1 MKTSSLSHRTVQLAF
16 GSAIAVLLLV
26 GAISYRSLVASSESN
41 RWVRHTHEVLEN
53 LQEMLFGMEVI
64 TSTVRQFVLTREDS
78 ALESYRAGKLDL
90 ATHEALVR
98 ELTQDNPEQQRR
110 LPMLATLTA
119 QRLERGEKF
128 IAIRQNQ
135 GLEAAIEAVRGGPSL
150 QASVDYKSIIL
161 EMQDEELRLLALR
174 EGDVK
179 RHLGQSQF
187 VLMLGLVL
195 GSLITGVAGWS
206 VQRGNS
212 TRERAEQALFD
223 EKERAQVTLNS
234 IGDAVACTDIAG
246 NLTFLNVVAE
256 KLTGWPWQEA
266 AGRPMAEVLQ
276 ILDGG
281 TRETIPNPMA
291 KAVELN
297 RAVNLPSDCIL
308 IRRDGAETPIEDSV
322 APIHD
327 RDGNA
332 TGAVMVFRDVTA
344 SREMALQIAHAATHD
359 FLTGLPN
366 RMLLNDRI
374 SQAIALAQRHKTKVA
389 VLFLDLDGF
398 KQVNDSL
405 GHLLGDGV
413 LQSVAKRLADCVR
426 SSDTVSRRGGDE
438 FVVLLPEVQELEDV
452 VATARRMLQAV
463 AAPHVI
469 DHHVLHVTVSIG
481 VSVSPDDGGDAETL
495 IKNADAAMYQAKK
508 NGRQCYQ
515 FFNLAMSAQAVELR
529 SA

>member
-1 MKTSSLSHRTVQLAF
+1 
-16 GSAIAVLLLV
+16 
-26 GAISYRSLVASSESN
+26 
-41 RWVRHTHEVLEN
+41 
-53 LQEMLFGMEVI
+53 
-64 TSTVRQFVLTREDS
+64 
-78 ALESYRAGKLDL
+78 
-90 ATHEALVR
+90 
-98 ELTQDNPEQQRR
+98 
-110 LPMLATLTA
+110 
-119 QRLERGEKF
+119 
-128 IAIRQNQ
+128 
-135 GLEAAIEAVRGGPSL
+135 
-150 QASVDYKSIIL
+150 
-161 EMQDEELRLLALR
+161 
-174 EGDVK
+174 
-179 RHLGQSQF
+179 
-187 VLMLGLVL
+187 
-195 GSLITGVAGWS
+195 
-206 VQRGNS
+206 
-212 TRERAEQALFD
+212 
-223 EKERAQVTLNS
+223 
-234 IGDAVACTDIAG
+234 
-246 NLTFLNVVAE
+246 
-256 KLTGWPWQEA
+256 
-266 AGRPMAEVLQ
+266 
-276 ILDGG
+276 
-281 TRETIPNPMA
+281 
-291 KAVELN
+291 
-297 RAVNLPSDCIL
+297 
-308 IRRDGAETPIEDSV
+308 
-322 APIHD
+322 
-327 RDGNA
+327 
-332 TGAVMVFRDVTA
+332 
-344 SREMALQIAHAATHD
+344 MALQIAHAATHD